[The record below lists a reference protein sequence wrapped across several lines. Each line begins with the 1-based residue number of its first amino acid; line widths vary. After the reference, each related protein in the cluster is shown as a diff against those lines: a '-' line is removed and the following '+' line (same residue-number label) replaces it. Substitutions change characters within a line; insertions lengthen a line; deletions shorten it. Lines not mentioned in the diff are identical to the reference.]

1 MGDETDALFVSGRA
15 SGGDKQS
22 LRWGDPEALFGVK
35 KTVIFVERFVERFFL
50 SVNSCMVDSYL
61 RFEKKW

>member
-1 MGDETDALFVSGRA
+1 MKRTLCLCPAELLVEINKAFVG
-15 SGGDKQS
+15 
-22 LRWGDPEALFGVK
+22 GDPEALFGVK